1 MLNTKK
7 SFGKKAAVTRKS
19 GNSTRSVPFLIP
31 RTKNG
36 FGDAVS
42 TLIMFIAVISVTTGL
57 VIVFKNYV
65 GATQDSFSVQNEL
78 TSNKLRSSITISNI
92 YFNTSSNMT
101 YVYVKNIGETKLTPQ
116 QFDLFVDDA
125 FITNYNVYYADN
137 LTKTM
142 TLFNQQETLV
152 LVKQI
157 NLTSGTHDVKV
168 VTEFSTSATDM
179 FNN

>member
-1 MLNTKK
+1 MSKLIIKK
-7 SFGKKAAVTRKS
+7 SKAFLCNKK
-19 GNSTRSVPFLIP
+19 
-31 RTKNG
+31 G

-65 GATQDSFSVQNEL
+65 ATTQDSFHVQNEL
-78 TSNKLRSSITISNI
+78 TSNKLRSSITITNI
-92 YFNTSSNMT
+92 YYNTSSNIT
-101 YVYVKNIGETKLTPQ
+101 YIYVKNIGETKLSPQ
-116 QFDLFVDDA
+116 LFDLYIDNA
-125 FITNYNVYYADN
+125 FISNYEVYYADN
-137 LTKTM
+137 LTKNM

-152 LVKQI
+152 LYKPI

>member
-1 MLNTKK
+1 MYTSKKTKK
-7 SFGKKAAVTRKS
+7 LTKKA
-19 GNSTRSVPFLIP
+19 
-31 RTKNG
+31 

-65 GATQDSFSVQNEL
+65 ASTQDSFSVQNEL

-92 YFNTSSNMT
+92 YYNDSSNMT
-101 YVYVKNIGETKLTPQ
+101 YIYVKNVGETKLSPEL
-116 QFDLFVDDA
+116 FDLYVDNA
-125 FITNYNVYYADN
+125 YISNVNAYYADN
-137 LTKTM
+137 LTNPI
-142 TLFNQQETLV
+142 TLFNSQETLA

-157 NLTSGTHDVKV
+157 NLTSGTHEVKV